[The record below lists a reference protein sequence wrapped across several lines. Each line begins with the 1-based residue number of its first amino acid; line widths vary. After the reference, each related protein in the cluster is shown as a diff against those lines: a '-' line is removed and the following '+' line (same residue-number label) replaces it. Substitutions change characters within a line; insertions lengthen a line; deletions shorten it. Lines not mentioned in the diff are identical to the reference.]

1 MSKKYNKVFIV
12 LSYIYQFR
20 TLFSAIAIG
29 ISGFIFSSLVGIPVG
44 VSKD

>member
-1 MSKKYNKVFIV
+1 MSKKYNKVCIV